1 MLIRSKENG
10 ILTNFNN
17 CVDIF
22 VNSNKIYV
30 AGVDGK
36 QYVIGEY
43 QSRERCL
50 SILDDIQQSYLFSI
64 SNIGKTNLYQMPEDD
79 V

>member
-1 MLIRSKENG
+1 MLIRSKEKG
-10 ILTNFNN
+10 CLTNFNN

-30 AGVDGK
+30 TGVDGK
-36 QYVIGEY
+36 EYVIGEY

-50 SILDDIQQSYLFSI
+50 SILDDIQQNYLFSI
-64 SNIGKTNLYQMPEDD
+64 SNIGKTKLYQMPEDD

>member
-1 MLIRSKENG
+1 MLIRSKEKG

-30 AGVDGK
+30 TGVDGK
-36 QYVIGEY
+36 QYAIGEY
-43 QSRERCL
+43 QSRERCF
-50 SILDDIQQSYLFSI
+50 SILDDIQQNYLFSI
-64 SNIGKTNLYQMPEDD
+64 SNIGKTKLYQMPEDD